1 MKLSDISRAVSLL
14 LVTAMIAPLASC
26 GEQPIDDSTVTTTA
40 DGDDTIETTEADS
53 DVSPLYE
60 MEQKDYG
67 GREFRISVS
76 EKYTDEMWV
85 EEETGDVCNDA
96 VYNRNLKVE
105 DYFNVKIVPVIT
117 PSATNESQVDMITKT
132 LLAGEDAFDL
142 TAVYTYLA
150 GGPALEGLYHSWD
163 NVPGVDLTRE
173 WWIQSANEA
182 FTINGKQYVAVGDL
196 SITTLLLSYAVF
208 FNQRLAENYQF
219 PNLYQTVLDG
229 DWTID
234 MLIEYSK
241 DLYQDLNN
249 DGKTD
254 QNDAYGFA
262 ADNVT
267 NLDAYTA
274 AFDIPLT
281 EKDPNGYPVA
291 CVDLDRLQTA
301 AEKVYSLYYD
311 TPSYIGYGSGDEIT
325 VFANGNTAFLTTW
338 INNSFSTLRDMQD
351 DYGILPYPKLDEN
364 QEHYYSNSMDN
375 YSLLSVPKT
384 VKDLE
389 FVGTVTEAM
398 TRESSYSVVPA
409 YYDVALTSKY
419 ARDEE
424 SVAMLDIIM
433 DGRQYDFS
441 ILHSDQIARLPY
453 FFRELIAA
461 KSTNVA
467 SKYAAI
473 ESQID
478 EGLKALGD
486 SYSELGD

>member
-1 MKLSDISRAVSLL
+1 MLTAVM
-14 LVTAMIAPLASC
+14 VAPLASC
-26 GEQPIDDSTVTTTA
+26 GEQTTDDDVTTSEVT
-40 DGDDTIETTEADS
+40 DTETSAETEG

-67 GREFRISVS
+67 GREFRISVN

-85 EEETGDVCNDA
+85 EEETGEVTNDA
-96 VYNRNLKVE
+96 VYNRNLVVE
-105 DYFNVKIVPVIT
+105 DYFNVKITPIISSSSDNNAQVNEIT
-117 PSATNESQVDMITKT
+117 QSLM
-132 LLAGEDAFDL
+132 AGDDVYDL

-150 GGPALEGLYHSWD
+150 GGPALEGLNHSWD
-163 NVPGVDLTRE
+163 KIPGVDFSRE

-208 FNQRLAENYQF
+208 FNQRLAEDYQF
-219 PNLYQTVLDG
+219 PDLYQTVLDG

-234 MLIEYSK
+234 MLISLSK

-249 DGKTD
+249 DGKVD
-254 QNDAYGFA
+254 ENDAFGFA

-281 EKDPNGYPVA
+281 TKDENGYPTA
-291 CVDLDRLQTA
+291 CVDLERLQTA
-301 AEKVYSLYYD
+301 VEKVYSLYYD
-311 TPSYIGYGSGDEIT
+311 TPSYIDTGSGKEIT
-325 VFANGNTAFLTTW
+325 VFASGNTAFLTTW
-338 INNSFSTLRDMQD
+338 INNSFSTLRDMKD
-351 DYGILPYPKLDEN
+351 DYGILPYPKFDEN
-364 QEHYYSNSMDN
+364 QDKYYSNSMDN

-384 VKDLE
+384 VTDLE
-389 FVGTVTEAM
+389 FVGTITEAL
-398 TRESSYSVVPA
+398 TRESHYSVVPA

-419 ARDEE
+419 ARDKQ

-441 ILHSDQIARLPY
+441 ILHNGQIADLPY
-453 FFRELIAA
+453 FFRNLIAA

-473 ESQID
+473 ESQVN
-478 EGLKALGD
+478 EGLKSLGD
-486 SYSELGD
+486 SYASLGD

>member
-1 MKLSDISRAVSLL
+1 MLTAVM
-14 LVTAMIAPLASC
+14 VAPLASC
-26 GEQPIDDSTVTTTA
+26 GEQTTDDDVTTSDAT
-40 DGDDTIETTEADS
+40 DTETSAETEG

-60 MEQKDYG
+60 MDKKDYD
-67 GREFRISVS
+67 GREFRISVN

-85 EEETGDVCNDA
+85 EEETGEVTNDA
-96 VYNRNLKVE
+96 VYNRNLVVE
-105 DYFNVKIVPVIT
+105 DYFNVKITPIISSSSDNNAQVNEIT
-117 PSATNESQVDMITKT
+117 QSLM
-132 LLAGEDAFDL
+132 AGDDVYDL

-163 NVPGVDLTRE
+163 KIPGVDFSRE

-208 FNQRLAENYQF
+208 FNQRLAEDYQF
-219 PNLYQTVLDG
+219 PDLYQTVLDG

-234 MLIEYSK
+234 MLISLSK

-249 DGKTD
+249 DGKVD
-254 QNDAYGFA
+254 ENDAFGFA

-281 EKDPNGYPVA
+281 AKDENGYPTA
-291 CVDLDRLQTA
+291 CVDLERLQTA
-301 AEKVYSLYYD
+301 VEKVYSLYYD
-311 TPSYIGYGSGDEIT
+311 TPSYIDPGSGKEIT
-325 VFANGNTAFLTTW
+325 VFASGNTAFLTTW
-338 INNSFSTLRDMQD
+338 INNSFSTLRDMKD
-351 DYGILPYPKLDEN
+351 DYGILPYPKFDEN
-364 QEHYYSNSMDN
+364 QDKYYSNSMDN

-384 VKDLE
+384 VTDLE
-389 FVGTVTEAM
+389 FVGTITEAL
-398 TRESSYSVVPA
+398 TRESHYSVVPA

-419 ARDEE
+419 ARDEQ

-433 DGRQYDFS
+433 EGRQYDFS
-441 ILHSDQIARLPY
+441 ILHSGQIADLPY
-453 FFRELIAA
+453 FFRNLIAA

-473 ESQID
+473 ESQVN
-478 EGLKALGD
+478 EGLKSLGD
-486 SYSELGD
+486 SYASLGD